1 MVFKMT
7 GMDLIDGIP
16 GYTQEIGRVFQGHA
30 PLQADYIFRETVGVT
45 ATARGQGDALLTV
58 ITAILILAL
67 IALDFHTIITFS
79 PPTGSPIKLRVRK
92 LFLTN

>member
-30 PLQADYIFRETVGVT
+30 PLQADYIFREVGVT

-67 IALDFHTIITFS
+67 IALDFHTIITF
-79 PPTGSPIKLRVRK
+79 PRLPGVL
-92 LFLTN
+92 